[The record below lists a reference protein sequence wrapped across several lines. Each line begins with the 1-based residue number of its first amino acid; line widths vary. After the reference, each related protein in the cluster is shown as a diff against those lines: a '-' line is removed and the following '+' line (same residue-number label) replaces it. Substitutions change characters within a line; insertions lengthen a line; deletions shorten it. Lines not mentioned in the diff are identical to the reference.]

1 MAVTPRPVTILRFDR
16 FRMRRLREAKGL
28 SRDALAALCPNVS
41 AAAIRT
47 YEAGGHV
54 PDVDRAL
61 QIARA
66 LGVTVEKLSAPTIEG
81 APRDPVHPEGAE
93 ARGE

>member
-1 MAVTPRPVTILRFDR
+1 MPADPPTVTILRFDR
-16 FRMRRLREAKGL
+16 ARMRRLREAKGL
-28 SRDALAALCPNVS
+28 SRKALAEKCPNVS
-41 AAAIRT
+41 EAAMRT

-66 LGVTVEKLSAPTIEG
+66 LGVTVEKLSTPTIEG
-81 APRDPVHPEGAE
+81 AQREPVRHPEGA
-93 ARGE
+93 ATG